1 METSVEGKHL
11 SRQDFLK
18 AVGLTGGGLMIAG
31 AGLAPTAGAR
41 PFVTRRVATG
51 PSLKNKTVAISSPLD
66 VEVLRE
72 FYDDQRNQAKLP
84 GNGEKIVVVDANLDT
99 VKQHTQVDQLIDQ
112 GATNAIVLFVLTVPG
127 WEDTVARATKK
138 GIGMFNHS
146 ASPILGCTQNVG
158 LDQRA
163 AGFAVGRA
171 AAGFIAKTQGG
182 EAQIGV
188 LSILNDPQLA
198 LRSEGFKAA
207 IEQYSPNSV
216 IAREAFAQTRDVG
229 ASAAANML
237 QAVPD
242 MSVIFSGGDDPG
254 LGALTAAQEAG
265 KTDPKKFYIG
275 SCDGTQA
282 VLDEIA
288 KKGIYQATWSFLFAY
303 SATALQRDIEKFLR
317 KQKVHPTR
325 IERGRIV
332 TSLDVK
338 SFQKFSTSPLAA
350 KNQKLYSNPAVM
362 AYSDIKLKTGEPIL
376 HAFPPK
382 KTK

>member
-1 METSVEGKHL
+1 MESSFEGKHL
-11 SRQDFLK
+11 RRQDFLK
-18 AVGLTGGGLMIAG
+18 AVGLASGGLMLAG
-31 AGLAPTAGAR
+31 AGLAPAAGAR
-41 PFVTRRVATG
+41 TFVTRRFAAG
-51 PSLKNKTVAISSPLD
+51 PSLANKTVAISSPLD

-72 FYDDQRNQAKLP
+72 FYDDQRDQAKLP
-84 GNGEKIVVVDANLDT
+84 GNGEKIIVVDANLDT

-112 GATNAIVLFVLTVPG
+112 GVDAIVLFVLTVTG

-171 AAGFIAKTQGG
+171 AAGWIAKTQGG

-198 LRSEGFKAA
+198 LRSAGFKAA

-242 MSVIFSGGDDPG
+242 LSVIFSGGDDPG
-254 LGALTAAQEAG
+254 LGALTAAREAG
-265 KTDPKKFYIG
+265 KSDSRKFYIG
-275 SCDGTQA
+275 SCDGTQV
-282 VLDEIA
+282 VLDEI
-288 KKGIYQATWSFLFAY
+288 KKLGIYQATWSFLFAY

-332 TSLDVK
+332 TSLNVN
-338 SFQKFSTSPLAA
+338 SFQTFSTTPQAP
-350 KNQKLYSNPAVM
+350 KNQKLFSNPAVM
-362 AYSDIKLKTGEPIL
+362 EYSDIKLKTGEPVL
-376 HAFPPK
+376 HAFPTK
-382 KTK
+382 KKKK

>member
-1 METSVEGKHL
+1 MESSFEGKHL
-11 SRQDFLK
+11 RRQDFLK
-18 AVGLTGGGLMIAG
+18 AVGLASGGLMLAG
-31 AGLAPTAGAR
+31 PGFAQAAGAR
-41 PFVTRRVATG
+41 TFVTRRLSAGPPLTG
-51 PSLKNKTVAISSPLD
+51 KTVAISTPID
-66 VEVLRE
+66 VQVLRE
-72 FYDDQRNQAKLP
+72 FFDDQRDQAKLP
-84 GNGEKIVVVDANLDT
+84 GNGEKIIVVDANLDT

-112 GATNAIVLFVLTVPG
+112 GVDAIVLFVLTVPG
-127 WEDTVARATKK
+127 WEDTVARAKKK

-171 AAGFIAKTQGG
+171 AAGWIAKTQGG

-188 LSILNDPQLA
+188 LSILNDPQLT
-198 LRSEGFKAA
+198 LRSAGFKAA

-254 LGALTAAQEAG
+254 LGALTAASEAG
-265 KTDPKKFYIG
+265 KTDPRKFFIG
-275 SCDGTQA
+275 SCDGTQV
-282 VLDEIA
+282 VLDEI
-288 KKGIYQATWSFLFAY
+288 KKLGIYQATWSFIFAY

-332 TSLDVK
+332 TSLNVN
-338 SFQKFSTSPLAA
+338 SFQTFSTTPLAP

-362 AYSDIKLKTGEPIL
+362 EYSDIKLKTGEPVL
-376 HAFPPK
+376 HAFPK
-382 KTK
+382 KKK